1 MAPLGGRRRRR
12 GWTEGGRSGGEAT
25 PCLWGNGRGEG
36 EGMVFRFAAEGLR
49 GQRAPQAV
57 AEMGLGIAVG
67 NFRRRCRPDG
77 GVNGAKAAA
86 MVGAS
91 IS

>member
-1 MAPLGGRRRRR
+1 
-12 GWTEGGRSGGEAT
+12 
-25 PCLWGNGRGEG
+25 
-36 EGMVFRFAAEGLR
+36 MVFRFAAEGLR

-67 NFRRRCRPDG
+67 NFRRRHCPGG
-77 GVNGAKAAA
+77 GVNRAEAAA

-91 IS
+91 NS